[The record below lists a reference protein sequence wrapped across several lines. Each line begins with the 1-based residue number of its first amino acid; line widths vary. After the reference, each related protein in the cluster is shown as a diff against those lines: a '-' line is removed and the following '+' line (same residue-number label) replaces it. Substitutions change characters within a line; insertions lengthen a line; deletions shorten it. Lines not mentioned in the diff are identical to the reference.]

1 MWRKNEVSRPEASK
15 RNATTILSVESAK
28 MPSLQASDLSLDAR
42 QRRILFRSWHRGMRE
57 MDLVL
62 GRFADAEI
70 ASLGSS
76 ELDDYELLL
85 EAQDRD
91 VFSWLTLEAET
102 PSSYDTPVLRKIRAF
117 HSHGGPIHT

>member
-1 MWRKNEVSRPEASK
+1 MLSR
-15 RNATTILSVESAK
+15 
-28 MPSLQASDLSLDAR
+28 QASDLSLR

-62 GRFADAEI
+62 GRFASAQI
-70 ASLGSS
+70 ADLSES

-91 VFSWLTLEAET
+91 VFSWLTGEAEI

-117 HSHGGPIHT
+117 HSHTGPIHT